1 LANLI
6 REIRRR
12 IRSVKNIAQ
21 VTKAMEAVSAA
32 KMRKA
37 QQQVLATRPY
47 ANQAREV
54 LSYIARLNSTESELN
69 PLINERPVKRTGIL
83 LITADR
89 GLAGGFNANVLR
101 RNAQLMREKRNDGA
115 EVSVVAV
122 GKKGRE
128 WLLRYD
134 PVVRAE
140 FTALPDNPT
149 TYDIAPI
156 VRVLVDDFLSGY
168 TDEVLMVYTDFVNT
182 IRQVPTVHKLLPVQ
196 PPTEQST
203 TMAPEYI
210 FEPSPEAVL
219 NRVLYGFT
227 EVQILQAIYE
237 SLASEHSARMVAM
250 RNATDAAGELLD
262 DLTLTYNKARQSAIT
277 GELMDI
283 VGGASALQDAEKGGA
298 AGSDAWLTVDLE
310 SNILPAA

>member
-47 ANQAREV
+47 ATQAREV

-69 PLINERPVKRTGIL
+69 PLINVRPVKRTGIL
-83 LITADR
+83 LVTADR

-101 RNAQLMREKRNDGA
+101 RVAILMREKRATGA

-140 FTALPDNPT
+140 FTGLPDNPS

-168 TDEVLMVYTDFVNT
+168 TDEVVMVYTDFVNT
-182 IRQVPTVHKLLPVQ
+182 IRQVPTVHKLLPVE
-196 PPTEQST
+196 PADPSAS
-203 TMAPEYI
+203 MAPEYI

-250 RNATDAAGELLD
+250 RNATDAAGELID

-277 GELMDI
+277 SELIDI
-283 VGGASALQDAEKGGA
+283 VGGASALEDNVGTEAGGR
-298 AGSDAWLTVDLE
+298 GEWLTVDFE
-310 SNILPAA
+310 SNASPVA

>member
-1 LANLI
+1 LANLT

-12 IRSVKNIAQ
+12 IKSVKNIAQ

-47 ANQAREV
+47 SHQALEV
-54 LSYIARLNSTESELN
+54 LGYIARLSSTENELN
-69 PLINERPVKRTGIL
+69 PLIHPRPVKRVGIML
-83 LITADR
+83 VTADR
-89 GLAGGFNANVLR
+89 GLAGGFNANIIR
-101 RNAQLMREKRNDGA
+101 RCAQLMREKRREGA
-115 EVSVVAV
+115 DVSVVAV

-140 FTALPDNPT
+140 FTGISDNPT
-149 TYDIAPI
+149 TYDIGPI
-156 VRVLVDDFLSGY
+156 VRVLIDDFLSGY
-168 TDEVLMVYTDFVNT
+168 TDEVYMVYTDFVNT
-182 IRQVPTVHKLLPVQ
+182 IRQEPAVHRLLPVE
-196 PPTEQST
+196 PVEPTT
-203 TMAPEYI
+203 AMAPEYI

-227 EVQILQAIYE
+227 EVQVLQAIYE

-250 RNATDAAGELLD
+250 RNATDAAGELID
-262 DLTLTYNKARQSAIT
+262 DLTLTYNKARQGSIT
-277 GELMDI
+277 SELIDI
-283 VGGASALQDAEKGGA
+283 VGGTAALESTK
-298 AGSDAWLTVDLE
+298 GSDANGRGEWLTVSLE
-310 SNILPAA
+310 SNASPIA

>member
-1 LANLI
+1 MANLT

-12 IRSVKNIAQ
+12 IRSVRNIAQ

-47 ANQAREV
+47 ARQAREV
-54 LSYIARLNSTESELN
+54 LSYIARLTSTENELN
-69 PLINERPVKRTGIL
+69 PLIHPRPVKRCGIL

-89 GLAGGFNANVLR
+89 GLAGGFNANVIR
-101 RNAQLMREKRNDGA
+101 RNAQLMREKRAAGA
-115 EVSVVAV
+115 DVSVVTV

-140 FTALPDNPT
+140 FTGLPDNPT
-149 TYDIAPI
+149 TFHTAPI
-156 VRVLVDDFLSGY
+156 VRVLMDDFLSGY
-168 TDEVLMVYTDFVNT
+168 VDEVLMVYTDFINT
-182 IRQVPTVHKLLPVQ
+182 IKQVPVVRKLLPVE
-196 PPTEQST
+196 PAEPSV

-227 EVQILQAIYE
+227 EVQVLQAIYE

-250 RNATDAAGELLD
+250 RNATDAAGELIE

-277 GELMDI
+277 SELMDI
-283 VGGASALQDAEKGGA
+283 VGGASALESAETLTRPSH
-298 AGSDAWLTVDLE
+298 SDWLTAELE
-310 SNILPAA
+310 QI